1 LRRSQIFS
9 AVYYAIC
16 AVLLGTLV
24 WQGLPGLWIDIRS
37 ARVKWPRVSYST
49 DAFFSALLDAPNGA
63 ESCLD
68 ALAQLPAD
76 RPLLFICP
84 KQDARWDFVYGLIS
98 SISWP
103 RDIRKENLDPT
114 EFRQRIPSLHDSGN
128 SAVIFCGIDPPP
140 AFSRGWRIGRQLII
154 VPLEAAK

>member
-1 LRRSQIFS
+1 MRRNQILS
-9 AVYYAIC
+9 GGYYLAW
-16 AVLLGTLV
+16 VFLLGALAL
-24 WQGLPGLWIDIRS
+24 QGSRGLWIDLRS
-37 ARVKWPRVSYST
+37 ARVKWPRVAYST

-63 ESCLD
+63 ERCMD
-68 ALAQLPAD
+68 AFEQLPAD

-103 RDIRKENLDPT
+103 RDIRKENLDPA
-114 EFRQRIPSLHDSGN
+114 EFRQRIASLRDSGN
-128 SAVIFCGIDPPP
+128 SAVIFCGIEPPP

-154 VPLEAAK
+154 VPLEVAQ

>member
-9 AVYYAIC
+9 ASYYIGW
-16 AVLLGTLV
+16 VILLGALV
-24 WQGLPGLWIDIRS
+24 LQGLHGLWIDMRS
-37 ARVKWPRVSYST
+37 ARVTWPRVAYST

-63 ESCLD
+63 ERCMN
-68 ALAQLPAD
+68 ALEQLPAD

-114 EFRQRIPSLHDSGN
+114 EFRQRVGSLRDSGN
-128 SAVIFCGIDPPP
+128 SAVIFCGIEPP
-140 AFSRGWRIGRQLII
+140 ANFSRGWRIGRQLVI
-154 VPLEAAK
+154 VPLEAVK

>member
-1 LRRSQIFS
+1 MRRSRIFS
-9 AVYYAIC
+9 AIYYAGWAILFG
-16 AVLLGTLV
+16 ALAG
-24 WQGLPGLWIDIRS
+24 QGVHGLWIDIRS
-37 ARVKWPRVSYST
+37 ARVKWPRASYST

-63 ESCLD
+63 DRCLD
-68 ALAQLPAD
+68 VLAQLPPN
-76 RPLLFICP
+76 RPLLFLCP

-103 RDIRKENLDPT
+103 RDIRKENLDPN
-114 EFRQRIPSLHDSGN
+114 EFRQRISSLRDSGN

-140 AFSRGWRIGRQLII
+140 AFSRGWYIGRQLVI